1 MQNKN
6 QLPMVYTIVYA
17 AADSDKGGYP
27 ISEARGSYLSLAF
40 AREELERQITAE
52 KAELDDRYDCEE
64 RNGDYWEMYQDGYAA
79 AAYSRL
85 QILATTLHPERS
97 G

>member
-1 MQNKN
+1 MRKEEQVTT
-6 QLPMVYTIVYA
+6 VYTIVYT
-17 AADSDKGGYP
+17 AADLDRGNFP
-27 ISEARGSYLSLAF
+27 FAEARGSYLSPAF
-40 AREELERQITAE
+40 AREELERQIVEE

-79 AAYSRL
+79 DAYSRL
-85 QILATTLHPERS
+85 QIFATTLHPERS